1 MAERVL
7 TEVCLR
13 DVEDADLAWFYE
25 HQADEAAAQLVGFKT
40 REPDAFAA
48 HWAKS
53 RADESVLLRTV
64 LADGSVAGHVV
75 SWEQGGTRVVGYWL
89 GREHWGR
96 GIATRALALFLDEVP
111 RRPLQARVSAGN
123 AASIRVLEKCRFRR
137 DPDALPASSGS
148 DGIVDL
154 VFVLD
159 D

>member
-1 MAERVL
+1 MRGSLVRRETAPGAVDLVEGVGDVLPDLGPFDPLVGWLLAHGSIVVRTGWVAADAAASPARLSPMAERVL

-40 REPDAFAA
+40 RDPDAFAA

-75 SWEQGGTRVVGYWL
+75 SWEQGGDA
-89 GREHWGR
+89 R
-96 GIATRALALFLDEVP
+96 G
-111 RRPLQARVSAGN
+111 
-123 AASIRVLEKCRFRR
+123 RVLAG
-137 DPDALPASSGS
+137 P
-148 DGIVDL
+148 
-154 VFVLD
+154 
-159 D
+159 